1 MTNARKLILVFSA
14 LALGLL
20 GLAAA
25 GCGGSSTSSPPTP
38 SSAAPPTTPT
48 TGSASTTPAPAAGA
62 TPVTVALAK
71 GREFTIAPDAPSAPA
86 GKVTFTVTNYGKMTH
101 EMVIVPSPAGGGK
114 ALAKADGTANETGAL
129 GETKDV
135 PAGGTKSFAV
145 DLKPGKY
152 ILLCNLPGHFAGGM
166 WVEFSVV

>member
-1 MTNARKLILVFSA
+1 MTNARKLTLVFSA

-20 GLAAA
+20 GLVAA
-25 GCGGSSTSSPPTP
+25 GCGGSSTSSPTP
-38 SSAAPPTTPT
+38 SSVAPSATSS

-62 TPVTVALAK
+62 TPITVALAK
-71 GREFTIAPDAPSAPA
+71 GGEFTIAPDVPSAPA
-86 GKVTFTVTNYGKMTH
+86 GKVTFTVTNDGKMTH
-101 EMVIVPSPAGGGK
+101 EMVVVPSPAGGGK
-114 ALAKADGTANETGAL
+114 ALAKADGTADETGAL

-135 PAGGTKSFAV
+135 PSGGTKSFTV
-145 DLKPGKY
+145 DLRPGKY